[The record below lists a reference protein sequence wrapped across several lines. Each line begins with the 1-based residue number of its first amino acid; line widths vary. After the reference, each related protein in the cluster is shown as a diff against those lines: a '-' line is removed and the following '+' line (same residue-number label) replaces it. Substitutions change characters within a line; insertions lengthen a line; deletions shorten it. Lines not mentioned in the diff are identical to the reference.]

1 MSANNIRWRISEAVR
16 RGLFRVD
23 EKHPLRRLH
32 RIVRAVP
39 GVTQVWRA
47 IDRRGPTP
55 RAFAEYVSGGGLF
68 GPAAP
73 HDPVSLPPV
82 VPFEDPDF
90 FSNLIARIAACEPR
104 PEVATDTIV
113 LVNNGLSAG
122 GAERQIVT
130 TMLGLKARNI
140 PAVFI
145 GEYLDTA
152 PGHDVHLASLA
163 AAGADARALKRV
175 TLPGNRVFAAVSKP
189 VAAQLFRIQPSLLLE
204 ILDMVVALRVL
215 NPRVVHLWQDETSV
229 KHAISALIAG
239 VPRIVLSGRNL
250 NPTHFAFHRHFMRPA
265 YLALLNER
273 RIVLSNNS
281 HAGAASYAEW
291 LRIDPAR
298 IAVIHNGFDVSVW
311 APVSDTRRY
320 QARQALG
327 IPADGIFVTGAF
339 RLSPEK
345 RPLLWI
351 ETAAAALEVEPR
363 LHFAIAGEGDM
374 QRAVETRIGELGV
387 GQRIRLTGR
396 ISDVEALFMACDA
409 FMLTSEQEG
418 IPNALLE
425 AQWYGRPVLATH
437 AGGVAEAMQDG
448 ITGRISHESEPAA
461 LARALVELTSDETLK
476 RSAQA
481 AGPAFIARAFSA
493 DRMIDAVL
501 SLYRS

>member
-16 RGLFRVD
+16 RKLFRVD

-32 RIVRAVP
+32 RIVRTVP

-47 IDRRGPTP
+47 IDKRRPTA
-55 RAFAEYVSGGGLF
+55 RAFAKHVSGGGVF

-82 VPFEDPDF
+82 VPFDHPDF

-104 PEVATDTIV
+104 PEAATDTIV

-122 GAERQIVT
+122 GAERQIVG
-130 TMLGLKARNI
+130 TMLGLKARRM

-152 PGHDVHLASLA
+152 PGLDFHLASLA
-163 AAGADARALKRV
+163 AAGADARALGRV

-189 VAAQLFRIQPSLLLE
+189 VAAQLFHIEPSLLLE
-204 ILDMVVALRVL
+204 ILDMVVALRVI

-250 NPTHFAFHRHFMRPA
+250 NPTHFAYHRHFMRSA
-265 YLALLNER
+265 YLALLAHR
-273 RIVLSNNS
+273 GVVLSNNS

-291 LRIDPAR
+291 LGIDRAR
-298 IAVIHNGFDVSVW
+298 ITVIHNGFDLGVW
-311 APVSDTRRY
+311 APASDARRHE
-320 QARQALG
+320 ARQALG
-327 IPADGIFVTGAF
+327 IPADGILVAGAF

-351 ETAAAALEVEPR
+351 ETAAAALKVEPR
-363 LHFAIAGEGDM
+363 LHFAIAGEGNM
-374 QRAVETRIGELGV
+374 RRAVETRIGELGIDR
-387 GQRIRLTGR
+387 RIKLTGLM
-396 ISDVEALFMACDA
+396 SDVHALFMACDA
-409 FMLTSEQEG
+409 MMLTSEQEG
-418 IPNALLE
+418 IPNVLLE
-425 AQWYGRPVLATH
+425 AQWYGRPVLATP

-461 LARALVELTSDETLK
+461 LARALVDLTKDETLK
-476 RSAQA
+476 RSAQV
-481 AGPAFIARAFSA
+481 AGPAFIVRTFSV
-493 DRMIDAVL
+493 DGMIDAVL
-501 SLYRS
+501 GLYRS